1 MKIPKWSV
9 DLEQFVEPNHFVRL
23 KYEGKVVLYLNYALG
38 VDRLSVA
45 RDLVKVFNKK
55 GVAIS
60 LPEFDDDSDLKNEP
74 FNTEIDTEILVGP
87 VHYKEKEQ

>member
-1 MKIPKWSV
+1 MKKSKWSV

-45 RDLVKVFNKK
+45 RDLVKSF
-55 GVAIS
+55 
-60 LPEFDDDSDLKNEP
+60 
-74 FNTEIDTEILVGP
+74 
-87 VHYKEKEQ
+87 Q